1 MNQQS
6 RESARRGPAE
16 AAPQRDPCGVFTDEW
31 VSALATSGHVFA
43 RSAALSEMLHPLA
56 VRMLAI
62 AREVPFQPRRAAEI
76 GAALVAANFVDV
88 DALGRSLTVIA
99 RHTARAW
106 NGPESVGTSAIQE
119 AVAAGY
125 IQALRERTLADAQA
139 IFRAQLSHQV
149 RHDPLTGLANRAL
162 FLDRLTAAVDNPVSP
177 GQRIGIC
184 HLDLDGFKPIND
196 NLGHDVGDELLAAV
210 AHRLEAQLTGPTTTV
225 ARVGGDEFVLL
236 VPDSGGREATVTLA
250 REILARIE
258 QPFSL
263 RGHRVC
269 ITASIGIVDRPA
281 AGARAADLV
290 KDADRALD
298 WARAE
303 GPGHWA
309 VYDPVRDAD
318 DNARL
323 ALTASMRSSSPWCT
337 SRSSACPAAS
347 CAAWRRC
354 CAGTTRR
361 WASFR
366 PRRS

>member
-76 GAALVAANFVDV
+76 GAALVA
-88 DALGRSLTVIA
+88 
-99 RHTARAW
+99 
-106 NGPESVGTSAIQE
+106 
-119 AVAAGY
+119 GY
-125 IQALRERTLADAQA
+125 IRALRERTLADAQA

-162 FLDRLTAAVDNPVSP
+162 FLDRLTAAVDNLVSP

-184 HLDLDGFKPIND
+184 LLDLDGFKPIND

-225 ARVGGDEFVLL
+225 ARIGGDEFVLL

-250 REILARIE
+250 
-258 QPFSL
+258 
-263 RGHRVC
+263 
-269 ITASIGIVDRPA
+269 DR
-281 AGARAADLV
+281 
-290 KDADRALD
+290 
-298 WARAE
+298 
-303 GPGHWA
+303 
-309 VYDPVRDAD
+309 
-318 DNARL
+318 
-323 ALTASMRSSSPWCT
+323 
-337 SRSSACPAAS
+337 
-347 CAAWRRC
+347 
-354 CAGTTRR
+354 
-361 WASFR
+361 
-366 PRRS
+366 